1 MSNFP
6 GANELIP
13 ILFVLWQKRYVLEE
27 SNQLEPRISGLDD
40 EMDIE
45 SEEEEDVDE
54 MRVICRG

>member
-1 MSNFP
+1 M
-6 GANELIP
+6 
-13 ILFVLWQKRYVLEE
+13 LEE